1 MGAWTPTRGLL
12 ETLAAT
18 LFSQEKPSSLEWASS
33 SQSHV
38 PPFSSMF
45 PSLGLCPS
53 YGILRLSCRL
63 AIIKLSAKDQW
74 DSKPWFSQ
82 HVMSKY
88 G

>member
-1 MGAWTPTRGLL
+1 MDTSKKPVGDAHSHPLQSREAFFPRVGL
-12 ETLAAT
+12 
-18 LFSQEKPSSLEWASS
+18 FP

-53 YGILRLSCRL
+53 YWILRLSCRL
-63 AIIKLSAKDQW
+63 AIIQLSAKDQW

>member
-1 MGAWTPTRGLL
+1 MGTWAPARGLL
-12 ETLAAT
+12 ETLTAT
-18 LFSQEKPSSLEWASS
+18 LFNQEKPSSPEWAYS

-53 YGILRLSCRL
+53 YWILRLSCRL

-74 DSKPWFSQ
+74 DSKPRFSQ